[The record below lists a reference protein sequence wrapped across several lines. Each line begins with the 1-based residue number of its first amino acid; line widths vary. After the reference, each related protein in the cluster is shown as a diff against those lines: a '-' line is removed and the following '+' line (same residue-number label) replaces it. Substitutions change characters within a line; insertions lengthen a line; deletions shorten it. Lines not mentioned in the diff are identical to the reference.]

1 MTTRLRQ
8 GRLAVTMRGPRAVA
22 RRGTVVMPKSVK
34 RELIWL
40 GVALFAG
47 LVVFPLLVYAT
58 GMLTLGP
65 YSRGG
70 AGRFLVD
77 FLRSLVR
84 LEWQALTL
92 AAPPIALIRRVAGHS
107 GAARPVV
114 GRRIRRPG
122 GRSRRCR
129 APRAH
134 ALAGPLYCEAAPPA
148 RLWSRMARNS
158 LPGRQFG
165 KPRSIA
171 SIRPT
176 SK

>member
-22 RRGTVVMPKSVK
+22 RRGTVGMPKSVK

-40 GVALFAG
+40 GIALFAG

-92 AAPPIALIRRVAGHS
+92 AAPPIALILAWRV
-107 GAARPVV
+107 
-114 GRRIRRPG
+114 IRAL
-122 GRSRRCR
+122 R
-129 APRAH
+129 APSS
-134 ALAGPLYCEAAPPA
+134 GDEYVDSEVA
-148 RLWSRMARNS
+148 RD
-158 LPGRQFG
+158 
-165 KPRSIA
+165 A
-171 SIRPT
+171 SVRREPT
-176 SK
+176 L